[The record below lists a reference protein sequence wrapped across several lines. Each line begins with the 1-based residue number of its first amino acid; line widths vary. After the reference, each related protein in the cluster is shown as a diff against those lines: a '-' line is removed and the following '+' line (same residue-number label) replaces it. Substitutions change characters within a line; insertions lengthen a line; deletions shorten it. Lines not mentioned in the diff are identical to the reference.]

1 MIEGILVEGL
11 IYGIMVLGVFI
22 TFRVLDFPDLTV
34 DGSFPLGAA
43 LMAQCILLDV
53 NLWLGLLLAFVGG
66 VIAGMVTALIH
77 NRLKVP
83 NLLAGI
89 LTMTMLYSINIRI
102 LGNRANVPVLQH
114 ETILTKVSAQL
125 AGIIPDEYIL
135 LVFFVVVAIVIK
147 VLIDM
152 FFRTD
157 LGMTM
162 GAMGNNEQMVISQG
176 VDPKTLKTIGV
187 GLSNGLVAVSG
198 AFAAQYLGFADVGLG
213 QGIIISGLASVM
225 IGEFLIM
232 KSNRIGVLTLCALL
246 GSILFHAVMY
256 LGQVLRLPHQDDAQ
270 RPEPDQ
276 GHPDHRAAGPDPGQE
291 TEEVPSRHWWKNDRV
306 KKCLHDLQSGDG
318 QRKPGH
324 QQHQPEGQR
333 GGLHHRD
340 RQQRRREVHAL
351 QPCRRHDHPDHRFH
365 P

>member
-43 LMAQCILLDV
+43 LMVQGILLGI
-53 NLWLGLLLAFVGG
+53 NGWLALLIAFIGG
-66 VIAGMVTALIH
+66 VLAGVVTALIH
-77 NRLKVP
+77 NHLKVP

-102 LGNRANVPVLQH
+102 LGNRANVPVLDQK
-114 ETILTKVSAQL
+114 TLLSDVSGRL
-125 AGIIPDEYIL
+125 SGTIPDEYIL
-135 LVFFVVVAIVIK
+135 LLFFAIAALTIK
-147 VLIDM
+147 LLIDQ

-162 GAMGNNEQMVISQG
+162 GAMGNNEQMIISQG
-176 VDPKTLKTIGV
+176 INPRTLKTIGL

-232 KSNRIGVLTLCALL
+232 KSNRIGVLTLCALA

-256 LGQVLRLPHQDDAQ
+256 LGRYYGYVIHMSPNDLNLIKGLLIIILLVLTQSKKFNM
-270 RPEPDQ
+270 
-276 GHPDHRAAGPDPGQE
+276 AAFKAMVQ
-291 TEEVPSRHWWKNDRV
+291 K
-306 KKCLHDLQSGDG
+306 
-318 QRKPGH
+318 
-324 QQHQPEGQR
+324 
-333 GGLHHRD
+333 
-340 RQQRRREVHAL
+340 
-351 QPCRRHDHPDHRFH
+351 
-365 P
+365 

>member
-1 MIEGILVEGL
+1 MNGVDMIEGILVEGL

-43 LMAQCILLDV
+43 LMVQCILLGV
-53 NLWLGLLLAFVGG
+53 NLWLALLVAFIGG
-66 VIAGMVTALIH
+66 VIAGVVTALIH
-77 NRLKVP
+77 NQLKVP

-102 LGNRANVPVLQH
+102 LGSRANVPILNQ
-114 ETILTKVSAQL
+114 ETILTSVSRRFS
-125 AGIIPDEYIL
+125 GMVPDEYIL
-135 LVFFVVVAIVIK
+135 LLFFIIVAIIIK
-147 VLIDM
+147 VLIDI

-176 VDPKTLKTIGV
+176 VNPKTLKTIGV
-187 GLSNGLVAVSG
+187 GLSNGLVAISG

-232 KSNRIGVLTLCALL
+232 KSNRIGVLTFCALL

-256 LGQVLRLPHQDDAQ
+256 LGRYYGYVVKMTPSDLNLIKGVLIIMLLVLTQ
-270 RPEPDQ
+270 
-276 GHPDHRAAGPDPGQE
+276 
-291 TEEVPSRHWWKNDRV
+291 S
-306 KKCLHDLQSGDG
+306 KKL
-318 QRKPGH
+318 KK
-324 QQHQPEGQR
+324 
-333 GGLHHRD
+333 
-340 RQQRRREVHAL
+340 VAL
-351 QPCRRHDHPDHRFH
+351 KAMVEK
-365 P
+365 

>member
-43 LMAQCILLDV
+43 LMVQCILLGT
-53 NLWLGLLLAFVGG
+53 NIWLALLVAFIGG
-66 VIAGMVTALIH
+66 VLAGVTTALIH
-77 NRLKVP
+77 NHLKVP

-102 LGNRANVPVLQH
+102 MGNRANVPVLKQ
-114 ETILTKVSAQL
+114 ETILSKVSEMFSGSL
-125 AGIIPDEYIL
+125 PDEYVMLI
-135 LVFFVVVAIVIK
+135 FFVIVVGIIK
-147 VLIDM
+147 VLVDL

-176 VDPKTLKTIGV
+176 VNPKTLKTIGV
-187 GLSNGLVAVSG
+187 GLSNGLVAISG

-225 IGEFLIM
+225 IGEFLVM
-232 KSNRIGVLTLCALL
+232 KSNRIGVLTLCAIS
-246 GSILFHAVMY
+246 GSILFHGVMY
-256 LGQVLRLPHQDDAQ
+256 LGRYYGYLIEMTPNDLNLS
-270 RPEPDQ
+270 
-276 GHPDHRAAGPDPGQE
+276 RA
-291 TEEVPSRHWWKNDRV
+291 SSSSCCWW
-306 KKCLHDLQSGDG
+306 
-318 QRKPGH
+318 
-324 QQHQPEGQR
+324 
-333 GGLHHRD
+333 
-340 RQQRRREVHAL
+340 
-351 QPCRRHDHPDHRFH
+351 
-365 P
+365 